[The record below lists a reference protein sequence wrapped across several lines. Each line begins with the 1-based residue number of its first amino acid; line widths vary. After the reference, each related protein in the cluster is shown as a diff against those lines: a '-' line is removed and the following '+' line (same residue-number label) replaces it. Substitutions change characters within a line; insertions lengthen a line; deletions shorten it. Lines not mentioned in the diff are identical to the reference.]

1 MNFPRKEIVEK
12 IRIEYPIGTK
22 VELIKMEDIQAPP
35 VGTKGTVMGV
45 DDAGSLM
52 MNWDNGS
59 GLHVIYGVDR
69 VRKL

>member
-1 MNFPRKEIVEK
+1 MNFPSKEIVEK
-12 IRIEYPIGTK
+12 IRIEYPIGTR